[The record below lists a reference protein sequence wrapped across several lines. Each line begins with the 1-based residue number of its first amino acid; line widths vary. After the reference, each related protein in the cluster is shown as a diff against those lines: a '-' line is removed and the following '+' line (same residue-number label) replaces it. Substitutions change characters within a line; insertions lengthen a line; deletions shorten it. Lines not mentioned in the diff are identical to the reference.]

1 MNEKRITFVW
11 KMEREARVGAAD
23 VTGEDKRRLG
33 HVGSVGKHTAEGT
46 KGDYYSL
53 QIFVHKFYPLNPS

>member
-53 QIFVHKFYPLNPS
+53 